1 MMSIKAEIFNLDNST
16 QLEFL
21 ESQKQVVVIDR
32 VSFYETWTLIDRI
45 VNFFN
50 ISIISGE
57 VLSL

>member
-1 MMSIKAEIFNLDNST
+1 MSIKAEIFNLDNST

-32 VSFYETWTLIDRI
+32 VSFYETWTMIDRI